1 MRQHNDFA
9 HSHITWTPELI
20 ERYDMSGPRY
30 TSYPSVLSFDDWDT
44 AKVLAVIE
52 RSDLQAPLSLYVH
65 IPFCRHL
72 CYYCACNK
80 VVTRDH
86 SRADAYLDA
95 LAQEMRQLAPWFA
108 QRPVHQLHWGGG
120 TPTFLT
126 DTQTDRLYG
135 LLAEHFDLQSAPEEY
150 SIEIDPRV
158 TSAERLQ
165 QLYDLGFHRISMGI
179 QDFNAETQA
188 AVHRIQP
195 FDEVAELVAAARRI
209 GYRSI
214 NFDLIYGLPLQT
226 VERFHDTLAQVM
238 TLRPERIACYH
249 YAHLPSRFSP
259 QRRLIT
265 SDLPTPATKLAIFAD
280 VIQTL
285 QQAGY
290 VYLGMDHF
298 ALPEDDLTQAWHNQ
312 TLQRNFQGYATQGGT
327 DVLALGVSAISRIGN
342 SYWQN
347 HKDLDTY
354 QSAVHDALPV
364 MKGYHLKR
372 DDVIRGHIIQ
382 RLTCHNEITWGEL
395 ADAFGINVR
404 LYLAREWPL
413 LEQLEQDGLIELS
426 AEGMRI
432 TNSGRLLLRPICM
445 VFDAHLESTVR
456 NRFSRVI

>member
-1 MRQHNDFA
+1 MPDHNDLRHTQIDWSA
-9 HSHITWTPELI
+9 DLI
-20 ERYDMSGPRY
+20 QRYDMNGPRY
-30 TSYPSVLSFDDWDT
+30 TSYPTVLSFEDWDT
-44 AKVLAVIE
+44 AKALAVIK
-52 RSDLQAPLSLYVH
+52 RTDQTAPLSLYVH

-80 VVTRDH
+80 VVTRDTQ
-86 SRADAYLDA
+86 RADTYLDA
-95 LAQEMRQLAPWFA
+95 LELEMQQLSPWFA
-108 QRPVHQLHWGGG
+108 ERTVQQLHWGGG

-126 DTQTDRLYG
+126 DTQTARLYG
-135 LLAEHFDLQSAPEEY
+135 LLAQYFDLHSAPEEY

-158 TSAERLQ
+158 TSVERLQ
-165 QLYDLGFHRISMGI
+165 QLYDLGFHRLSMGI

-195 FDEVAELVAAARRI
+195 FDQVAKLVAAARRM

-226 VERFHDTLAQVM
+226 VARFHDTLAQVL
-238 TLRPERIACYH
+238 TLRPDRIACYH

-265 SDLPTPATKLAIFAD
+265 SDLPAPTTKLAIFAD
-280 VIQTL
+280 AINTL
-285 QQAGY
+285 QLAGY

-298 ALPEDDLTQAWHNQ
+298 ALPEDDLTQAWHDQ

-327 DVLALGVSAISRIGN
+327 DVLALGVSAISRISN

-347 HKDLDTY
+347 YKDLDTY
-354 QSAVHDALPV
+354 QSSVHGALPV

-372 DDVIRGHIIQ
+372 DDLIRAHIIQ
-382 RLTCHNEITWGEL
+382 RLACHNELTWGEL

-413 LEQLEQDGLIELS
+413 LEQLEQDELIELS
-426 AEGMRI
+426 TTGMRI
-432 TNSGRLLLRPICM
+432 TNAGRLLLRPICM
-445 VFDAHLESTVR
+445 VFDAHLESSVR
-456 NRFSRVI
+456 QRFSRVI